1 MDTMKDGVELINAK
15 PVPRPGRWVS
25 AIIVAILA
33 AMAIHGLVTNKN
45 YQWNVVFQWLFSQSL
60 MQGVAFTIILTVL
73 AMVIGTVLA
82 ITMAIMRQ
90 SVNPVLRWVA
100 MAYIWFYLHAADLL
114 VAAAYALPVAVVWR
128 SVPRF
133 DVRLGGQLRYGH
145 LLHAVLD
152 GVPGAGSE

>member
-82 ITMAIMRQ
+82 ITMAIWSPTRTTSGMSCSSGCSPSPSCR
-90 SVNPVLRWVA
+90 A
-100 MAYIWFYLHAADLL
+100 
-114 VAAAYALPVAVVWR
+114 
-128 SVPRF
+128 
-133 DVRLGGQLRYGH
+133 
-145 LLHAVLD
+145 
-152 GVPGAGSE
+152 

>member
-73 AMVIGTVLA
+73 AMVIGTVRGRRLG
-82 ITMAIMRQ
+82 Q
-90 SVNPVLRWVA
+90 
-100 MAYIWFYLHAADLL
+100 YHDHAARPADRHHPQGHRRTVRRDL
-114 VAAAYALPVAVVWR
+114 R
-128 SVPRF
+128 
-133 DVRLGGQLRYGH
+133 
-145 LLHAVLD
+145 
-152 GVPGAGSE
+152 